1 MPIVRSKRPET
12 SFIIVSKTISDDD
25 SISWSARGMLIH
37 LLGKPDNW
45 RVSLSYLVTQTKN
58 AAKKSGREAVSA
70 ILSELIDSG
79 YIVRS
84 EYQRHDES
92 GYLCGYDYTV
102 FDSPCAGLPTKVE
115 PCKVNPTLISN
126 DLEQEMN
133 ASTAATPRESTHAEQ
148 ADASVGKPTLNQPA
162 ADTRSDVIMCA
173 EWKPSSAFATHLKMA
188 MIDPAKLTEFTL
200 TKFRMHNLGKV
211 RKQNEWEV
219 ALLNWLKGESETTT
233 PTATVPRRKASRHN
247 NLDQQEHVTGSF

>member
-1 MPIVRSKRPET
+1 MPIVRSKRPE
-12 SFIIVSKTISDDD
+12 SFFIIVSKTISDDD
-25 SISWSARGMLIH
+25 SLSWAARGMLIH

-58 AAKKSGREAVSA
+58 AAKKSGRESVSA

-84 EYQRHDES
+84 EYQRHNES

-102 FDSPCAGLPTKVE
+102 FDSPCTGLPTKVE

-133 ASTAATPRESTHAEQ
+133 ASTAHAEQ
-148 ADASVGKPTLNQPA
+148 AYPSGSLPPHDQPTT
-162 ADTRSDVIMCA
+162 DTRADVVMCA
-173 EWKPSSAFATHLKMA
+173 EWEPSSAFATHLKMA
-188 MIDPAKLTEFTL
+188 MIYPSKLTDFAL
-200 TKFRMHNLGKV
+200 TKFRMHNLGNV
-211 RKQNEWEV
+211 RKQNQWEV
-219 ALLNWLKGESETTT
+219 ALLNWLKGESDTTT

-247 NLDQQEHVTGSF
+247 NLDQQEHVTGTF